1 MWTFKKLTLFTKQ
14 NLELKELHQRNL
26 YILTVF
32 VLCLTGKKF
41 MLYTRR
47 LCCRLCT
54 SLPLPQMN
62 SWVIINRKENSKLAF
77 ILTFYHIFFSL
88 SFLPASGHLFNLM
101 DWFLF
106 QVTLLFDLF
115 LIEKM
120 MSFLFSLGCI
130 AAFPTI
136 K

>member
-32 VLCLTGKKF
+32 VLFLTSKKF
-41 MLYTRR
+41 MLYTPR

-54 SLPLPQMN
+54 SLPATNEFLGNNKQEREFKA
-62 SWVIINRKENSKLAF
+62 SFYSY
-77 ILTFYHIFFSL
+77 ILSHIFFSL

-130 AAFPTI
+130 AAFLTI